1 MTSVPRHPRAIL
13 EQVFQG
19 ALAAVAPGPAV
30 RRALE
35 GVDLDSR
42 HWIRLL
48 ALGKAAVPMATA
60 AADVLRERGVRLRDG
75 LVVNSRPVTLANRSL
90 RVVVGDHPIPG
101 QRSAEAARAVER
113 FTKDGRPGDVVLVLL
128 SGGTSSLVA
137 APVSGLTQA
146 DIEAIHRLAMGAGL
160 PIGAMNRLRR
170 RFSRWAA
177 GRLAGA
183 LAPAE
188 LHVLAISDVPGD
200 AFADIGSGP
209 CSPDPDRA
217 GPLREWLVGAGL
229 RDALPASARALL
241 DGVIA
246 GERPDTPTQGDAIFH
261 QVHPRIIAAN
271 ADAMRGAME
280 TAVRIGLRATIE
292 SQPLGGD
299 AATMG
304 RRLGDRLMATPR
316 LENPECLIWG
326 GETSVA
332 LPEGHTARGGRS
344 QELAL
349 AAAEVLAAAAGSYPA
364 LLAAGTDGVDG
375 RGDAAGAVVDPL
387 TWQRIAAAGRH
398 PRADLHAHQSYDALD
413 SAGALLRTGPTGTNV
428 MDLAIALRR

>member
-1 MTSVPRHPRAIL
+1 MTRVPRHPRAIL
-13 EQVFQG
+13 EQIFQG

-35 GVDLDSR
+35 AVPLDPR
-42 HWIRLL
+42 CWMRLL

-60 AADVLRERGVRLRDG
+60 AADVLRERGIRLRDG
-75 LVVNSRPVTLANRSL
+75 LVVDSRAVTLANPAL
-90 RVVVGDHPIPG
+90 RVVTGDHPVPG
-101 QRSAEAARAVER
+101 RRSAEAARAVER
-113 FTKDGRPGDVVLVLL
+113 FTADGRPGDVVLVLL

-137 APVSGLTQA
+137 APVRGLAQT

-177 GRLAGA
+177 GRLAGS

-200 AFADIGSGP
+200 VFADIGSGP

-217 GPLREWLVGAGL
+217 ESLRQWLADTGL
-229 RDALPASARALL
+229 WQALPTAARAML
-241 DGVIA
+241 DAVVA
-246 GERPDTPTQGDAIFH
+246 GDLPDTPAQGDPVFDR
-261 QVHPRIIAAN
+261 VHPRIIAAN
-271 ADAMRGAME
+271 ADAMLGARE
-280 TAVRIGLRATIE
+280 AAIRLGLRATTE
-292 SQPLGGD
+292 PDPLRGD
-299 AATMG
+299 AAALG
-304 RRLGDRLMATPR
+304 RHLGARLMEAPW
-316 LENPECLIWG
+316 LDHPECLIWG
-326 GETSVA
+326 GETSIA
-332 LPEGHTARGGRS
+332 LPEDHAARGGRS

-349 AAAEVLAAAAGSYPA
+349 AAAEVLAAATGSYPA

-387 TWQRIAAAGRH
+387 TWQRIVAAGRH
-398 PRADLHAHQSYDALD
+398 PEADLQAHQSYDALD
-413 SAGALLRTGPTGTNV
+413 RAGALLRTGPTGTNV
-428 MDLAIALRR
+428 MDLVIALRR